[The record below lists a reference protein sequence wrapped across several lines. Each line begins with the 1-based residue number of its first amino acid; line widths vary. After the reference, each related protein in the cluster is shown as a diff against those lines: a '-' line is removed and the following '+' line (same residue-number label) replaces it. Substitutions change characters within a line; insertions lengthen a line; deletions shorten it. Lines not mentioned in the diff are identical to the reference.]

1 MEYFE
6 SPHRWSPSRHSTVS
20 KKRIYAKSLLTRN
33 RRELWAAAKPTI
45 PCPLLYSKKMSG
57 PASSGI
63 NSRQNVG
70 FSKRRFYFTDKNKTS
85 SSCELA

>member
-6 SPHRWSPSRHSTVS
+6 SPHRWSPSRYSTVS

-45 PCPLLYSKKMSG
+45 PCLLLYSKKMSG
-57 PASSGI
+57 
-63 NSRQNVG
+63 SRQNVG
-70 FSKRRFYFTDKNKTS
+70 FPTFYRQQEQGL
-85 SSCELA
+85 C